1 MSRGAD
7 LLRVE
12 ELQVAYGES
21 RALFGIDFTVPQGT
35 VIGLVGRNGAG
46 KTTTLRAVAGLQTV
60 SAGRVI
66 YKGQDITNKRPDLI
80 SRRGVATVPEY
91 RGVFSLLTVRENL
104 DMVARSNREWTI
116 DRVRS
121 VFPILERL
129 MNRKGGNLSGGEQQ
143 IVAIAR
149 ALLTNPTL
157 LLLDEPSQGLAP
169 VIVKEIFR
177 SLNHLKESGVG
188 MLLVEQR
195 LDLTLE
201 ISDTIY
207 VLDRGNIVY
216 CGQKDEVVKTPG
228 KVSRHLGVG

>member
-1 MSRGAD
+1 MSRGVD

-21 RALFGIDFTVPQGT
+21 RALFGVDFTVPQGT
-35 VIGLVGRNGAG
+35 VTGLVGRNGAG

-104 DMVARSNREWTI
+104 DMVARSNGVWTI

-216 CGQKDEVVKTPG
+216 RGQKDEVIRTPG